1 MRVLTGNYIDFKGTL
16 LINKVPIKNYNLQS
30 LRKHTGILLQNQEIF
45 GGSVWENISLG
56 NKEIGPSM
64 ILSTADELGFADFL
78 NHFPLGFD
86 TEIEPLGK
94 KTPQTIVKKILLLR
108 ALCGDRRLLILE
120 NPWNGLESA
129 LVARIQTY
137 LKNQSAT
144 VIISTNESTLF
155 DKKIEINNGKV

>member
-1 MRVLTGNYIDFKGTL
+1 
-16 LINKVPIKNYNLQS
+16 
-30 LRKHTGILLQNQEIF
+30 LLQNQEIF
-45 GGSVWENISLG
+45 DGSVWENISLG
-56 NKEIGPSM
+56 NKEISPSL
-64 ILSTADELGFADFL
+64 ILATADKLGFADFL

-108 ALCGDRRLLILE
+108 ALCGNRKLLILE
-120 NPWNGLESA
+120 NPWNGLEPSLA
-129 LVARIQTY
+129 GLIQTY

-144 VIISTNESTLF
+144 VIISTNEGAFF